1 MRILRLLARLFGYS
15 VAAAL
20 ITGLGMIVFLWVRYT
35 PRARLPASMEIAN
48 LSPDGGLLLGR
59 VGGIDW
65 YFRRKPVRHPDEG
78 TFQVWNT
85 REGKLERSIPSA
97 QVRPPKFNRAG
108 FSWNP
113 ILIVDNEGVPSVI
126 NWITGKEQRLDH
138 RECKDLDPVV
148 LSPQNRWL
156 VAQAKQ
162 GRRFLLDSTSERGP
176 VPLEPSFSKFSPD
189 DSLLLFR
196 ERESLLIRQIKTGI
210 QRAIPIS
217 QYDMF
222 AVAPN
227 SQWMALARGSE
238 PPQLAEARGI
248 LADWFMGT
256 GTRRL
261 EFRTLPEGGVAGGV
275 ELPALG
281 LWMTAIAPD
290 SRRGAIWRMDS
301 GGDLNLVLVEIPSG
315 RTIGQIAVEPLQL
328 ATFSPNG
335 QLMLCQA
342 KPDRQYMFDAAT
354 GKRLWEKA
362 TAAWLT
368 FYGQG
373 SDMVFQE
380 DHDQQYQLLD
390 GPTGA
395 VRFTLPPDFPT
406 ANHLPSFTP
415 DGRRLVIRGWRQ
427 LQREP
432 HFWEAWLTKWLPSV
446 FADNVPGVI
455 VVDSSTGEEVFR
467 LLNRAQLGEGRYLS
481 DDGETLVTFDG
492 DENDPEGATISIW
505 DVSPRRA
512 WYWALAAAAATVLFV
527 SIARAFWTKWRKC
540 KSQGCPTRA
549 GPDGAGSR

>member
-1 MRILRLLARLFGYS
+1 MRILRLFARLCGY
-15 VAAAL
+15 AAAVAFL
-20 ITGLGMIVFLWVRYT
+20 AVVGVIVFFWVRYT
-35 PRARLPASMEIAN
+35 PRSSLPASMEILR

-59 VGGIDW
+59 VGGIEW
-65 YFRRKPVRHPDEG
+65 YFRRKPDRHPDVG

-85 REGKLERSIPSA
+85 REGKLERSFRSA
-97 QVRPPKFNRAG
+97 QVRPPKFTRAG

-113 ILIVDNEGVPSVI
+113 ILIVDNEGVPTI
-126 NWITGKEQRLDH
+126 FNWITGKEQRLDH
-138 RECKDLDPVV
+138 RECKDLDPVG
-148 LSPQNRWL
+148 LSPQCRLL
-156 VAQAKQ
+156 VAQTKQ
-162 GRRFLLDSTSERGP
+162 GREFLVDLTDERGP
-176 VPLEPSFSKFSPD
+176 LPLEPGFTNFSPD
-189 DSLLLFR
+189 DRLLVFR
-196 ERESLLIRQIKTGI
+196 ERESLLIRQIETGI
-210 QRAIPIS
+210 QRIIPIS

-222 AVAPN
+222 AVTPN
-227 SQWMALARGSE
+227 SRWLALARGSE

-248 LADWFMGT
+248 LSDWFMAT

-261 EFRTLPEGGVAGGV
+261 EFRNLPEGDAAGVV
-275 ELPALG
+275 ELPAFG
-281 LWMTAIAPD
+281 LWLTTIAPD
-290 SRRGAIWRMDS
+290 SHRAAIWRMDS
-301 GGDLNLVLVEIPSG
+301 GGDLNLVFVEIPSG

-328 ATFSPNG
+328 ATFSPDG
-335 QLMLCQA
+335 QLLLCQA
-342 KPDRQYMFDAAT
+342 KSDRQYMFDATT

-362 TAAWLT
+362 AAAWLV
-368 FYGQG
+368 FYGLQG

-390 GPTGA
+390 GRTGA
-395 VRFTLPPDFPT
+395 IRFTLPLDFPT

-432 HFWEAWLTKWLPSV
+432 YFWEAWLTKWLPSV

-455 VVDSSTGEEVFR
+455 VVDSSTGEEVIR

-512 WYWALAAAAATVLFV
+512 WYWALGAVAVTVLFA
-527 SIARAFWTKWRKC
+527 SIARAFWSKWRKV

-549 GPDGAGSR
+549 GPGGAGS